1 LRGEVT
7 AKTTDYLLNFDRFNN
22 PFRQTG
28 VSLVALWS
36 VHGIVYRRVREF
48 KGQMEENEET
58 DCFSRHRMQVGF
70 RKYVYLLLP

>member
-1 LRGEVT
+1 MGCNVSCYTPVRPWKER
-7 AKTTDYLLNFDRFNN
+7 LLLD
-22 PFRQTG
+22 
-28 VSLVALWS
+28 ALFA
-36 VHGIVYRRVREF
+36 GRRYRRVREF